1 MRKTLSGQT
10 MPFRY
15 HLAIDEKPKVTD
27 EKYDLYLYE
36 DETGL
41 PLATANQIIGLKYD
55 TLKVINNINNVFNLI
70 NPILEQS
77 YKGAY
82 ITITDA
88 SGQITQQ
95 IDNVIEY
102 FQEITN
108 KAIDNIKD
116 KIQDLS
122 NYESQFD
129 EKLEADTTAVFGDT
143 TYLIQAGTIEQY
155 REDIQ
160 AIIDTFANE
169 LTVLIGPKDSNDKT
183 FSPSSFAPFPQS
195 TKKIAFDMLS
205 NITEFI
211 KTMPKITQVQ
221 SKDWRTTLYLQGLQA
236 DLQGTDSS
244 YYYIELMNEWRKIYD
259 ITGSERRDK
268 QIGFQDAVIE
278 CATDMD
284 FFLDFIDTTDGLN
297 QYSVQNIGLRS
308 KVIVDDSI
316 NCMFE
321 PIVNDIVFITEDG
334 YVNAEGK
341 THDEQ
346 YQECVEKKQAFCQ
359 VPPEVYDALAVG
371 RYYNG
376 ADIMIKDLLY
386 QYTNFNENISINCM
400 PIYYLEPNSRITV
413 QSEEAGISDDFI
425 IKSMSIPLD
434 NSGTMTI
441 SANRAATKI

>member
-27 EKYDLYLYE
+27 EEYDLYLYE

-143 TYLIQAGTIEQY
+143 TYLIQAGSIEQY
-155 REDIQ
+155 RKDIQ
-160 AIIDTFANE
+160 AIIDTFTNE
-169 LTVLIGPKDSNDKT
+169 LIVLIGPKGSNEKT
-183 FSPSSFAPFPQS
+183 FSPSSFAPFPKS
-195 TKKIAFDMLS
+195 TKDLAFDMLL
-205 NITEFI
+205 NITKFI
-211 KTMPKITQVQ
+211 KDMPKITKVQ

-259 ITGSERRDK
+259 ITGNERRDK

-278 CATDMD
+278 CPTDMD

-297 QYSVQNIGLRS
+297 QYSIQNIGRRS

-334 YVNAEGK
+334 YANAEGK

-346 YQECVEKKQAFCQ
+346 YQECIEKKQAFCQ
-359 VPPEVYDALAVG
+359 VPPEVYDALVIG
-371 RYYNG
+371 GYYNG

-386 QYTNFNENISINCM
+386 QYTNFNENISITCM
-400 PIYYLEPNSRITV
+400 PIYYLEPNSRSTV

-425 IKSMSIPLD
+425 IKSISIPLD